1 MFAIKNINFNSLKEF
16 INHPDKHVENFVST
30 FEKTI
35 KQTGSDSFTPMLT
48 IFKDLDQIEITIQ
61 CRDHEDKDDMYKAL
75 NEMLQFYSATNA
87 HSFILAMD
95 IRQTIYSQDNPNSK
109 KSSPVDA
116 LSLTFASED
125 ASGVLIIPYQV
136 MDDNVVVWDLDNA
149 HLTSLANDDPS
160 ESYQGELPE
169 LLYVMT
175 HLDSPLFTPAQLLN
189 FYNFKGYNY
198 IFPEES
204 TAQRIIKVEI

>member
-1 MFAIKNINFNSLKEF
+1 MFTIKNIDFSPLKEF

-35 KQTGSDSFTPMLT
+35 KEAGPDSFVPMLT
-48 IFKDLDQIEITIQ
+48 IFKDLDDIEITIQ
-61 CRDHEDKDDMYKAL
+61 CREHTDKDDMYKAF
-75 NEMLQFYSATNA
+75 NEMLHFYSATNA

-95 IRQTIYSQDNPNSK
+95 IRQRSYSQDNPNSK

-125 ASGVLIIPYQV
+125 SSGMLIMPYQII
-136 MDDNVVVWDLDNA
+136 DDAVVWDLDEA
-149 HLTSLANDDPS
+149 KLTSLAEDDPS
-160 ESYQGELPE
+160 KSYQGEIPE
-169 LLYVMT
+169 LLYLMT
-175 HLDSPLFTPAQLLN
+175 HLDGPLFTPAQLLN

-198 IFPEES
+198 IFPNDS
-204 TAQRIIKVEI
+204 ASKKIIKVEI

>member
-1 MFAIKNINFNSLKEF
+1 MFTIKNIDFSSLKEF

-35 KQTGSDSFTPMLT
+35 TEAGPDSFVPMLT
-48 IFKDLDQIEITIQ
+48 IFKDLNDIEITIQ
-61 CRDHEDKDDMYKAL
+61 CRDHADKDDMYKAF

-109 KSSPVDA
+109 KSSSVDA
-116 LSLTFASED
+116 FSLTFASED
-125 ASGVLIIPYQV
+125 SSGVLIMPYQIIN
-136 MDDNVVVWDLDNA
+136 DNVVVWDLDKA
-149 HLTSLANDDPS
+149 HLTSLAADDPS

-169 LLYVMT
+169 LLYLMT
-175 HLDSPLFTPAQLLN
+175 HLNSPLFTPAQLLN

-198 IFPEES
+198 IFPNDS
-204 TAQRIIKVEI
+204 TLTKVTKVEL

>member
-1 MFAIKNINFNSLKEF
+1 MFTIKNIDFSPLKEF

-35 KQTGSDSFTPMLT
+35 KEAGPDSFVPMLT
-48 IFKDLDQIEITIQ
+48 IFKDLDDIEITIQ
-61 CRDHEDKDDMYKAL
+61 CRDHVDKDDMYKAF
-75 NEMLQFYSATNA
+75 NEMLHFYSATNA

-95 IRQTIYSQDNPNSK
+95 IRQTSYSQDNPNSK

-125 ASGVLIIPYQV
+125 SSGMLIMPYQII
-136 MDDNVVVWDLDNA
+136 DDAVVWDLDEA
-149 HLTSLANDDPS
+149 KLTGLAEDDPS
-160 ESYQGELPE
+160 KSYQGEIPE
-169 LLYVMT
+169 LLYLMT
-175 HLDSPLFTPAQLLN
+175 HLGGPLFTPAQLLN

-198 IFPEES
+198 IFPNES
-204 TAQRIIKVEI
+204 ASKKIIKVEI